1 MLGYD
6 GSLSAGLDE
15 AMGVLAMVFGGKAE
29 RRAETTPAFFD
40 PASLAKSFRRKSI
53 CRTGNCKKK
62 IIIIRRRTLAQA
74 SSLQLFWYT
83 KAAMGT
89 DYRREERK

>member
-1 MLGYD
+1 
-6 GSLSAGLDE
+6 
-15 AMGVLAMVFGGKAE
+15 MVFGGKAE

-62 IIIIRRRTLAQA
+62 IRRTLAQA